1 VLPQTAGDADQRVHG
16 KAAIGRLA
24 ARWKGTDARSA
35 EVCCS
40 AVRRWDESG
49 PAPAHPMSHA
59 TVPPCRKPIR
69 RVAPA
74 STTVATP
81 APREGWEPP
90 TAGRC
95 AGRRALRAEPEGS
108 VSKPNVRAKKAAVLP
123 LSGKPPGSAP
133 TRSKT
138 QLDKGAKGRTAMRK
152 IALDL
157 GARETTYCE
166 VQDGKVVDRGTV
178 REIASLVAVLGP
190 ERPPA
195 TVAFEAGRQ
204 AWFVHD
210 LLVGWHNEVIVVDTT
225 RVKQLGV
232 GQQARPTHDSC
243 ARRCHSGSWRRTLSG
258 CVTP

>member
-1 VLPQTAGDADQRVHG
+1 MP
-16 KAAIGRLA
+16 
-24 ARWKGTDARSA
+24 
-35 EVCCS
+35 
-40 AVRRWDESG
+40 
-49 PAPAHPMSHA
+49 PA
-59 TVPPCRKPIR
+59 TVPCRKATR
-69 RVAPA
+69 RAPA
-74 STTVATP
+74 SAPVTTP
-81 APREGWEPP
+81 AAREGWEPP
-90 TAGRC
+90 TATRR
-95 AGRRALRAEPEGS
+95 AGRRALRAVPERS
-108 VSKPNVRAKKAAVLP
+108 VSKPTVRAKKAAVLP

-138 QLDKGAKGRTAMRK
+138 QMDKGAKGRTAMRK

-210 LLVGWHNEVIVVDTT
+210 LLVGWHNEVVVVDTT

-232 GQQARPTHDSC
+232 GQHGRKTNRIDAEVLARALEPSQARF
-243 ARRCHSGSWRRTLSG
+243 RRRSSLLGRRRRSPRRGASVRRGASTREGRCRSPSDTG
-258 CVTP
+258 PGQA